1 MEINWK
7 NVNYDRVLMVLALL
21 IGMTRH
27 CITADR
33 LDNATANLEEATV
46 YIENMNTLIEAI
58 KTGAEPSENGVYEIA
73 LSKGEVMLVYPSSDK
88 TRPYV
93 FSTYTKAGKPLKMI
107 EKSSFGLKEALYH
120 N

>member
-1 MEINWK
+1 MKKFEL
-7 NVNYDRVLMVLALL
+7 YL
-21 IGMTRH
+21 IGA
-27 CITADR
+27 CIGFFIGIIINHFETKRD
-33 LDNATANLEEATV
+33 EKKVEA

-93 FSTYTKAGKPLKMI
+93 FSTYKIESKPLKMS
-107 EKSSFGLKEALYH
+107 EKRTVELKEALDNFNFH
-120 N
+120 K